1 MGRNTPILTLI
12 MHSLNL
18 FNLLKSNTCFNTS
31 NTSIDSILTN
41 RKNCFKQFTLFETR
55 LRNNHFLIY
64 SLLKITFKKEGL
76 TNTVITESSVIQNDL
91 NHQNKLDK
99 GFKTYQNRLM

>member
-1 MGRNTPILTLI
+1 MLTLI

-18 FNLLKSNTCFNTS
+18 FNLLKSSTCFTTS

-55 LRNNHFLIY
+55 LRNNHYLIY
-64 SLLKITFKKEGL
+64 SLLKITFKKEEL

-91 NHQNKLDK
+91 NYQNKLDK
-99 GFKTYQNRLM
+99 VSKAYQNRLM